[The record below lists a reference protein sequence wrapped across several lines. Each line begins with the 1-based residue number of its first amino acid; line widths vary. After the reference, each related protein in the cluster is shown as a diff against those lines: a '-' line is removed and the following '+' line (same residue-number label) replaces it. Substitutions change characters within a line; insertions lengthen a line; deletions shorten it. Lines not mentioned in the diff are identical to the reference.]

1 MNSWGFEM
9 ETLILGWY
17 ILSETNSVILLTIF
31 GALRF
36 IGTLLSPWFGL
47 AGDRWGRRKLM
58 YFMRS
63 FMMLL
68 SVIIMVLGLLDT
80 LNPYHVFVIS
90 FFAGLVQPSDI
101 VMRNALIG
109 DSIPATMIMN
119 ATSVAKTAQ
128 DAARLFGALMGAGM
142 FSAFGLGFAYI
153 SVVIVY
159 FLSVILTMGVSRVH
173 PRIDG
178 TDNSDKIPE
187 RISQLREFKEGLIY
201 IRNSPSVMAILCL
214 AFLANLTA
222 FPVSHG
228 LMPFVAKDI
237 LLIDENGLG
246 HLLAAFAIGSLLG
259 SFILAW
265 IGNQKYSNKLMLI
278 NLVAWYVML
287 VIFAQVESKHVA
299 LVILV
304 LIGITHSL
312 AIVSMA
318 AALLGVTDQLVRGR
332 VIGVRMLAVYGIPL
346 GLLAS
351 GFLVEALGFTAFVGI
366 YATIGIVITV
376 IIGLKWRS
384 VIWR

>member
-1 MNSWGFEM
+1 M

-36 IGTLLSPWFGL
+36 IGTLISPWFGL

-187 RISQLREFKEGLIY
+187 RKSQLREFKEGLIY

-214 AFLANLTA
+214 AFLANLTV

-237 LLIDENGLG
+237 LFIDENGLG

-287 VIFAQVESKHVA
+287 VIFAQAESKEMA

-318 AALLGVTDQLVRGR
+318 VALLGVTDQMVRGR

-351 GFLVEALGFTAFVGI
+351 GFLVETLGFTAFVGI
-366 YATIGIVITV
+366 YATTGIVLTI

>member
-1 MNSWGFEM
+1 M

-109 DSIPATMIMN
+109 DSIPTTMIMN
-119 ATSVAKTAQ
+119 ASSVAKMAQ
-128 DAARLFGALMGAGM
+128 DAARLFGALLGAGM
-142 FSAFGLGFAYI
+142 LSALGLGFAYI
-153 SVVIVY
+153 SVVAVY
-159 FLSVILTMGVSRVH
+159 LVSVILTMGVSRVH
-173 PRIDG
+173 PRSDG
-178 TDNSDKIPE
+178 TDNLAKRPE

-201 IRNSPSVMAILCL
+201 IWNSPSVMAILCL

-259 SFILAW
+259 SIILAW
-265 IGNQKYSNKLMLI
+265 TSSQKYSNKLMLI
-278 NLVAWYVML
+278 NLVAWYTML
-287 VIFAQVESKHVA
+287 VIFAQVESKQMA
-299 LVILV
+299 LLV
-304 LIGITHSL
+304 LVFIGITHSL
-312 AIVSMA
+312 TIVSMA
-318 AALLGVTDQLVRGR
+318 AALLGVTDQMVRGR

-351 GFLVEALGFTAFVGI
+351 GFLIEALDFAVFVGI
-366 YATIGIVITV
+366 YATIGIGFTV

-384 VIWR
+384 FIWR

>member
-36 IGTLLSPWFGL
+36 IGTLISPWFGL

-68 SVIIMVLGLLDT
+68 SVIIMVLGLLDI

-173 PRIDG
+173 PRIDRA
-178 TDNSDKIPE
+178 DNSDKIPE

-287 VIFAQVESKHVA
+287 VIFAQAESKEMA

-318 AALLGVTDQLVRGR
+318 VALLGVTDQMVRGR

-351 GFLVEALGFTAFVGI
+351 GFLIEALGFTAFVGI
-366 YATIGIVITV
+366 YATIGIAFTIM
-376 IIGLKWRS
+376 IGFKWRS

>member
-36 IGTLLSPWFGL
+36 IGTLISPWFGL

-68 SVIIMVLGLLDT
+68 SVIIMVLGLLDI

-119 ATSVAKTAQ
+119 ASSVAKIAQ
-128 DAARLFGALMGAGM
+128 DVARLFGALLGAGM
-142 FSAFGLGFAYI
+142 LSALGLGFAYI

-187 RISQLREFKEGLIY
+187 RKSQLREFKEGLIY

-222 FPVSHG
+222 FPISHG

-237 LLIDENGLG
+237 LFIDENGLG

-287 VIFAQVESKHVA
+287 VIFAQVESKHMA

-304 LIGITHSL
+304 LIGVTHSL

-318 AALLGVTDQLVRGR
+318 VALLGVTDQMVRGR

-351 GFLVEALGFTAFVGI
+351 GFLIEALGFTAFVVI
-366 YATIGIVITV
+366 YATIGIAFTIM
-376 IIGLKWRS
+376 IGFKWRS